1 MKTQVLKAILV
12 GSLFVAGFAKAQDQN
27 SSLSSIAIS
36 KPHVEGLTVTPDL
49 VSKMMRLEVIKT
61 KKFNVY
67 DEFDMTEVVSKN
79 KSYQENCYGKTC
91 LVNLGRDLGVQ
102 YILGGSVDAFYSKI
116 AVSLK
121 VIDVKSGAISKSV
134 VKEFDN
140 QEQELQRMIEI
151 SVREIFDLEVSTE
164 VAERLL
170 YRNDLITPTKVG
182 KINNSGPRVGY
193 AYAFG
198 ELSEYAMRSE
208 NQGGLGAMPAFAMI
222 GYQFEA
228 QYVGNDKFS
237 ALIEGIANV
246 SGLEQGLFIPT
257 FTLLNGFRFERTGWE
272 FAFGPGIGAK
282 KMRNGFIDNTGTFGS
297 VNKFYGVSEWNT
309 YAENTYGSDPNYYD
323 ANGNF
328 MAPDPGEVSGQDFS
342 LNNRVLHNDGT
353 LYLSTS
359 FVFAIGKTF
368 RAGSLNIPLN
378 LFYSAQKD
386 GGMVGLNVGFNVQK
400 SRSNLPPSYN

>member
-1 MKTQVLKAILV
+1 MMKTQVLKAVMI
-12 GSLFVAGFAKAQDQN
+12 GSLFVSGFVKAQDQGN
-27 SSLSSIAIS
+27 SLNSIAIAN
-36 KPHVEGLTVTPDL
+36 PHVEGLSASKEL
-49 VSKMMRLEVIKT
+49 VAKMMRLEVIKT

-67 DEFDMTEVVSKN
+67 DEFDMSEVVANN
-79 KSYQENCYGKTC
+79 KAYQESCYGKSC

-102 YILGGSVDAFYSKI
+102 YILGGSVDAFYQKI
-116 AVSLK
+116 AVSFK
-121 VIDVKSGAISKSV
+121 VIDIKNGSITKSV

-151 SVREIFDLEVSTE
+151 SIREIFDLEVSAE

-198 ELSEYAMRSE
+198 DLYDFATRSE
-208 NQGGLGAMPAFAMI
+208 ASGGLGALPAFAMI

-237 ALIEGIANV
+237 ALIEGIVNV

-257 FTLLNGFRFERTGWE
+257 FTLMNGFRFENTGWE
-272 FAFGPGIGAK
+272 FAFGPGLGVK
-282 KMRNGFIDNTGTFGS
+282 KMRNGFLDNKGLFGQAGR
-297 VNKFYGVSEWNT
+297 FYGENDWNN
-309 YAENTYGSDPNYYD
+309 YVKDKYGNDPNYQD
-323 ANGNF
+323 TNGYFIPPSPSDFDSDYSLSNKV
-328 MAPDPGEVSGQDFS
+328 MHSGG
-342 LNNRVLHNDGT
+342 N

-359 FVFAIGKTF
+359 FVFALGKTF
-368 RAGSLNIPLN
+368 RAGSLNIPVN
-378 LFYSAQKD
+378 LFYSAQRR

-400 SRSNLPPSYN
+400 SRSNIPPIL